1 MKPNTAEQQDS
12 PLSGFKPQI
21 LKLLLRLY
29 CSLSFDINK
38 DSRDSE
44 RITSSS
50 SYVFVVVCSCSNLDK
65 RSSTLDMSYS
75 AAFTVS
81 LISCSLVLNSSFKSD
96 IADVNAFCTIVST
109 SVAVITTGLVS
120 SDLVDADPDL
130 DDLIPELISRDNSHK
145 QLICSIMSSL
155 ER

>member
-1 MKPNTAEQQDS
+1 M
-12 PLSGFKPQI
+12 
-21 LKLLLRLY
+21 R
-29 CSLSFDINK
+29 
-38 DSRDSE
+38 
-44 RITSSS
+44 
-50 SYVFVVVCSCSNLDK
+50 
-65 RSSTLDMSYS
+65 YS

-130 DDLIPELISRDNSHK
+130 DDPYLNSF
-145 QLICSIMSSL
+145 QEITVINNSYVQ
-155 ER
+155 